1 MRSVEMPKTA
11 KKTKRLFVYVADI
24 MLEDRVKED
33 GFDDAVAEIVVIRK
47 FKPKMKGGVVTIP
60 EVK

>member
-1 MRSVEMPKTA
+1 MPKTA